1 MERIK
6 AHSSAVYRKDSS
18 PLKPLGFSYCCPHLH
33 CADGAVRRHPHK
45 ETGGSGAV
53 AEDRRGNDPLPGPWR
68 FFLPPYR
75 RPTCMEG
82 GKKANDTHRE
92 WERILDTVGR
102 CYQGEHTHTSTHTL
116 SNSAFLT
123 HISFS
128 IFCGHWR
135 RPPIVSIGRMCAA
148 AVAVV
153 RSSPGPP
160 LIKATH
166 AACECAP
173 SRDDGHR
180 HTRSPSFSLSFPLW

>member
-1 MERIK
+1 MLCIEK
-6 AHSSAVYRKDSS
+6 TV
-18 PLKPLGFSYCCPHLH
+18 PPKPLGFSYCCPHLH
-33 CADGAVRRHPHK
+33 CAGRSCSPSPHK
-45 ETGGSGAV
+45 ETGGLGV
-53 AEDRRGNDPLPGPWR
+53 LGRGSKRKRSSLSLSRLGLDAS
-68 FFLPPYR
+68 FFLLIDGQLVWK
-75 RPTCMEG
+75 E
-82 GKKANDTHRE
+82 KKANDTQERE
-92 WERILDTVGR
+92 RERILDTVGR
-102 CYQGEHTHTSTHTL
+102 CYQGEHTHTTTHTL

-128 IFCGHWR
+128 IFCGQWR

-173 SRDDGHR
+173 HPRDDGHR
-180 HTRSPSFSLSFPLW
+180 HTFSIFFFFFSFFPL